1 MMFYKL
7 YTVIVANVY
16 HTLINYI
23 VLANIILVSLYFCL
37 LWYVPQYLKRF
48 SWSIQWNRI
57 MWLSRER
64 LTAFR
69 EKTFWRSKNQ
79 TKQFYIKLIVLQVHP
94 KIVIILACSQT
105 IYFLFKVRRARVIKN
120 KQGGIYWPPAQGGW
134 GGGRRKYFSF
144 SRSAFTRRCFL
155 KQRKEK

>member
-1 MMFYKL
+1 MS
-7 YTVIVANVY
+7 TI
-16 HTLINYI
+16 HWSI
-23 VLANIILVSLYFCL
+23 VLAKIDLVSLYFCL

-57 MWLSRER
+57 MWLLTER
-64 LTAFR
+64 LTSFR
-69 EKTFWRSKNQ
+69 EKTIWRSRSQ
-79 TKQFYIKLIVLQVHP
+79 TKQFYIKLIVLQVRP

-120 KQGGIYWPPAQGGW
+120 KPG

-144 SRSAFTRRCFL
+144 SRSAFTRRCFP